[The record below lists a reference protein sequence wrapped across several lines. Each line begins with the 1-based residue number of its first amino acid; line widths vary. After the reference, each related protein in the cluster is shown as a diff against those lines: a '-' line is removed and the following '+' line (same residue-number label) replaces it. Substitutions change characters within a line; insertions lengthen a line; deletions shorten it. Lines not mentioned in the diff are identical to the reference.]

1 MHARSS
7 SASKHASTQARKHA
21 STHAAAA
28 DRRAP
33 RVVRQILWLGQG
45 GPAKDR
51 LWVADETM
59 GLSEERMVHEYKFY
73 VDMTGDSP
81 RLDVT
86 LVW

>member
-1 MHARSS
+1 
-7 SASKHASTQARKHA
+7 
-21 STHAAAA
+21 
-28 DRRAP
+28 
-33 RVVRQILWLGQG
+33 VVRQILWLGQG